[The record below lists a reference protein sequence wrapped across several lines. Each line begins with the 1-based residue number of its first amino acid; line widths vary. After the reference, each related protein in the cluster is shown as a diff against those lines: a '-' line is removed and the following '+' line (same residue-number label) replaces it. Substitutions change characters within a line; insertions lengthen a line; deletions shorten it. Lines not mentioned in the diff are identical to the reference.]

1 MRAGEVLQTAILR
14 GDSPP
19 KDNPG
24 LPHLLSFPGLRK
36 IFRFEHFDTPR
47 GAVWSRCFSFSGR
60 GEWRAQ
66 VRRRSDAETVSRR
79 LGRPLLRAATQSTRS
94 RNSAGPVQR
103 TRATISPIVQPAGGF
118 LLFPLFAVLGLY
130 TMMGTALPRL
140 GARAGGVGIIRR
152 SERSERSEPPENDK
166 KKTVYHLLDRLPFL
180 DSRIANEA
188 REMSAA
194 RRFGSGYPL
203 TMTVTAFIVYYKTA
217 TKSSPDAKKRPAI
230 AGLIQTASGFQA
242 RSPCIPSRCD
252 TPTRGSSVHT
262 A

>member
-1 MRAGEVLQTAILR
+1 MARASAPPLRRGNGITPIGATAHQSGDTINPFPKQR
-14 GDSPP
+14 GSGPEDPRDNLPYCPACRGFPP
-19 KDNPG
+19 IPSLCG
-24 LPHLLSFPGLRK
+24 
-36 IFRFEHFDTPR
+36 T
-47 GAVWSRCFSFSGR
+47 GAF
-60 GEWRAQ
+60 
-66 VRRRSDAETVSRR
+66 TT
-79 LGRPLLRAATQSTRS
+79 L
-94 RNSAGPVQR
+94 
-103 TRATISPIVQPAGGF
+103 
-118 LLFPLFAVLGLY
+118 
-130 TMMGTALPRL
+130 GTALPRL

-188 REMSAA
+188 HEVSAV
-194 RRFGSGYPL
+194 RRCGSGYPL
-203 TMTVTAFIVYYKTA
+203 TTSVTAFIVYYKTA